1 MREKPMGVGG
11 VAKPLSAREMGIG
24 DKVKKPISPDTSVP
38 GVRQAAP
45 SAPPE
50 RASWFGLL
58 AAMGVC
64 LVVVLMVLAPFF
76 SVILLAV
83 VAAGLI
89 DPFYRRLVI
98 ALNGHRKMAGVVICL
113 ILLVVLLVPLFVIA
127 QEVSQEARG
136 IYELS
141 TTQLTEGRL
150 RSLLEERQGQIED
163 ANRLLKPLGFEM
175 TTDRVYDLVA
185 TSGVRIG
192 GFFYKQGV
200 SLAKHLLRFVFGFI
214 FWVLILY
221 YLLVD
226 GRRFAGWFED
236 SLPLPANEQRL
247 VAHRFMDMASSLV
260 IGNGV
265 AAVIQG
271 VLGGLVFSILG
282 LHGAV
287 LWGVVMA
294 ILAFIPVVGIS
305 LVFVPFSLIL
315 LLAGETS
322 RAVWLFVPLALV
334 ATVVEYWL
342 KPLLVGRR
350 AQMHTLLVF
359 LSLIGG
365 AMVFGAVGL
374 LLGPLMM
381 TAFLTLAGIYRER
394 YSPFVGQSAVFAR
407 ELPVDDEVDSNRD
420 NPVSKQTD

>member
-1 MREKPMGVGG
+1 MSLQESDDHHPK
-11 VAKPLSAREMGIG
+11 
-24 DKVKKPISPDTSVP
+24 
-38 GVRQAAP
+38 Q
-45 SAPPE
+45 
-50 RASWFGLL
+50 ASWVGLL
-58 AAMGVC
+58 VALAIC
-64 LVVVLMVLAPFF
+64 LTVVLMVLVPFF

-83 VAAGLI
+83 VAAGMI
-89 DPFYRRLVI
+89 NPSYKRLVSALRGRRGLAGFIVCSLLI
-98 ALNGHRKMAGVVICL
+98 AG
-113 ILLVVLLVPLFVIA
+113 LLVPLFVIG
-127 QEVSQEARG
+127 QEVSQEALG

-141 TTQLTEGRL
+141 VTQLTENRL
-150 RSLLEERQGQIED
+150 RDVLEERQELINDLNTVLRPFGVV
-163 ANRLLKPLGFEM
+163 L
-175 TTDRVYDLVA
+175 TVDRAYELIA

-200 SLAKHLLRFVFGFI
+200 SGAKYLVRFVFGFI
-214 FWVLILY
+214 FWVLIVY

-226 GRRFAGWFED
+226 GPLFRAWLED
-236 SLPLPANEQRL
+236 TLPLPAVEQHL
-247 VAHRFMDMASSLV
+247 VADRFMDMASSLV

-265 AAVIQG
+265 AALIQG
-271 VLGGLVFSILG
+271 LAGGLVFAMLG
-282 LHGAV
+282 LHAAV

-305 LVFVPFSLIL
+305 LISIPFSLVL
-315 LLAGETS
+315 LVAGQTG
-322 RAVWLFVPLALV
+322 RAVALFVPLAVV

-381 TAFLTLAGIYRER
+381 TALLTLTGIYRER
-394 YSPFVGQSAVFAR
+394 YRPLIGRRRTEDGLWAGEDA
-407 ELPVDDEVDSNRD
+407 
-420 NPVSKQTD
+420 

>member
-1 MREKPMGVGG
+1 MYQGG
-11 VAKPLSAREMGIG
+11 EEPAGNESGPLN
-24 DKVKKPISPDTSVP
+24 PPDR
-38 GVRQAAP
+38 GA
-45 SAPPE
+45 
-50 RASWFGLL
+50 WFGLL
-58 AAMGVC
+58 AAMGICV
-64 LVVVLMVLAPFF
+64 VVVLMVLAPFF

-89 DPFYRRLVI
+89 DPFYQRLVVV
-98 ALNGHRKMAGVVICL
+98 LRGHRRAAGVLICL
-113 ILLVVLLVPLFVIA
+113 LLLVVLLVPMYVIA
-127 QEVSQEARG
+127 QEVSQEALG
-136 IYELS
+136 IYELT
-141 TTQLTEGRL
+141 TTQLTEGRI
-150 RSLLEERQGQIED
+150 RDNLEQRRDQID
-163 ANRLLKPLGFEM
+163 QVNRVMTPLGFEL
-175 TTDRVYDLVA
+175 TTDRLYDLVA

-226 GRRFAGWFED
+226 SRAFRDWFEA
-236 SLPLPANEQRL
+236 SLPLPVNEQRL

-260 IGNGV
+260 IGNGA

-294 ILAFIPVVGIS
+294 VLAFIPVVGIS

-322 RAVWLFVPLALV
+322 RAVALFVPLAVV
-334 ATVVEYWL
+334 AMVVEYWL

-365 AMVFGAVGL
+365 AIVFGAVGL

-394 YSPFVGQSAVFAR
+394 YRPFLGLRRSAA
-407 ELPVDDEVDSNRD
+407 DSEAGPGLSDSKRD
-420 NPVSKQTD
+420 IGVSERTG

>member
-1 MREKPMGVGG
+1 MAV
-11 VAKPLSAREMGIG
+11 
-24 DKVKKPISPDTSVP
+24 SPDP
-38 GVRQAAP
+38 GTEVETV
-45 SAPPE
+45 PPE
-50 RASWFGLL
+50 RPQRPAWIGLL
-58 AAMGVC
+58 FALTVC
-64 LVVVLMVLAPFF
+64 GVVVLMVLAPFF

-83 VAAGLI
+83 VASGLI
-89 DPFYRRLVI
+89 RPSYRRLVDV
-98 ALNGHRKMAGVVICL
+98 LNGRKRAAAILICV
-113 ILLVVLLVPLFVIA
+113 ILLVVLLVPLYLIA
-127 QEVSQEARG
+127 QEVSQEALG

-150 RSLLEERQGQIED
+150 REMLEQRQDRIDQ
-163 ANRLLKPLGFEM
+163 ANRVLEPFGF
-175 TTDRVYDLVA
+175 TLTIDRVYDLLA
-185 TSGVRIG
+185 TLGVRIG
-192 GFFYKQGV
+192 GFFYKSGV
-200 SLAKHLLRFVFGFI
+200 SLAKGLVRFVFGFI

-226 GRRFAGWFED
+226 GRVFRTWIETTM
-236 SLPLPANEQRL
+236 PLPVDEMHL

-260 IGNGV
+260 VGNGV

-271 VLGGLVFSILG
+271 FVGGLTFFALG

-294 ILAFIPVVGIS
+294 IFAFIPVVGIS
-305 LVFVPFSLIL
+305 HVFVPFTIIL

-322 RAVWLFVPLALV
+322 RALMLFIPLAVV

-365 AMVFGAVGL
+365 AVVFGPVGL

-381 TAFLTLAGIYRER
+381 TLFLTLAWIYRER
-394 YSPFVGQSAVFAR
+394 YRPC
-407 ELPVDDEVDSNRD
+407 LDEPCLEPAESEPGNG
-420 NPVSKQTD
+420 SI

>member
-1 MREKPMGVGG
+1 MRTTDGAHEGRRYVTTEKTAIQPGSEVEQGT
-11 VAKPLSAREMGIG
+11 P
-24 DKVKKPISPDTSVP
+24 PPSPEKAAWVSLLTATSIC
-38 GVRQAAP
+38 
-45 SAPPE
+45 
-50 RASWFGLL
+50 L
-58 AAMGVC
+58 A
-64 LVVVLMVLAPFF
+64 VVLLVLAPFF

-89 DPFYRRLVI
+89 GPLYRSLVESLNGRRRL
-98 ALNGHRKMAGVVICL
+98 AGVIICVL
-113 ILLVVLLVPLFVIA
+113 LLVVLFVPLFVIV
-127 QEVSQEARG
+127 QEVSKEALG

-141 TTQLTEGRL
+141 TTQLTEGRI

-163 ANRLLKPLGFEM
+163 VNLVLRPFGFEM
-175 TTDRVYDLVA
+175 TTDRLYDLVA

-200 SLAKHLLRFVFGFI
+200 SLAKHLLRFAFGFI
-214 FWVLILY
+214 FWVLVLY

-226 GRRFAGWFED
+226 GHKLMAWFEG
-236 SLPLPANEQRL
+236 SLPLPVDEQRL
-247 VAHRFMDMASSLV
+247 VAHRFMEMASSLV

-265 AAVIQG
+265 AALIQG
-271 VLGGLVFSILG
+271 VAGGVVFSLLG

-315 LLAGETS
+315 LLAGETG
-322 RAVWLFVPLALV
+322 RALALFIPLVLV

-374 LLGPLMM
+374 LLGPLMI
-381 TAFLTLAGIYRER
+381 TAFLTLAGIYREHYR
-394 YSPFVGQSAVFAR
+394 PLGYRDKIPASATASEPKR
-407 ELPVDDEVDSNRD
+407 DSV
-420 NPVSKQTD
+420 VSKRTG

>member
-1 MREKPMGVGG
+1 MEK
-11 VAKPLSAREMGIG
+11 AQ
-24 DKVKKPISPDTSVP
+24 TSVEATVEAQSSLEP
-38 GVRQAAP
+38 P
-45 SAPPE
+45 PPE
-50 RASWFGLL
+50 KAAWFGLL
-58 AAMGVC
+58 TAIGIC

-76 SVILLAV
+76 SVILLAI

-89 DPFYRRLVI
+89 DPSYRRLVNT
-98 ALNGHRKMAGVVICL
+98 LNGRRRLAGLIICL
-113 ILLVVLLVPLFVIA
+113 ILLVVLLVPLYVIA
-127 QEVSQEARG
+127 QEVSQEALG
-136 IYELS
+136 IYEMS
-141 TTQLTEGRL
+141 TTQLTEGSL
-150 RSLLEERQGQIED
+150 RTMLEERQGQIED
-163 ANRLLKPLGFEM
+163 VNLLLKPFGFEM

-226 GRRFAGWFED
+226 GRRLRDWCEG
-236 SLPLPANEQRL
+236 SLPLPVDEQRL
-247 VAHRFMDMASSLV
+247 VTHRFTDMASSLV

-265 AAVIQG
+265 SAVIQG
-271 VLGGLVFSILG
+271 VVGGLVFSILG

-305 LVFVPFSLIL
+305 LVVVPFSLIL
-315 LLAGETS
+315 LLAGETA
-322 RAVWLFVPLALV
+322 RAVALFVPLLLV

-365 AMVFGAVGL
+365 AIVFGAVGL

-394 YSPFVGQSAVFAR
+394 YSPFEVPRAR
-407 ELPVDDEVDSNRD
+407 CEGE
-420 NPVSKQTD
+420 